1 MFMQLVLSVGIKVL
15 DRIKL
20 NPAKVKDEDYL
31 QAQKRLLITK
41 HELSIAAL
49 QAKPVFYMEA
59 ASKATPAE

>member
-1 MFMQLVLSVGIKVL
+1 MQLVLSVGRKVL

-49 QAKPVFYMEA
+49 QGKAVFYMEA
-59 ASKATPAE
+59 ASKTMLGE